1 MVGEMG
7 VITPPVGVNVFVI
20 KGIAPLVPL
29 NDIYRGIMPFLGAIF
44 FLTAMLLIFPDLAT
58 FLPNLMFP

>member
-1 MVGEMG
+1 
-7 VITPPVGVNVFVI
+7 VFVI

-29 NDIYRGIMPFLGAIF
+29 NDIYRGIMPFLGALF